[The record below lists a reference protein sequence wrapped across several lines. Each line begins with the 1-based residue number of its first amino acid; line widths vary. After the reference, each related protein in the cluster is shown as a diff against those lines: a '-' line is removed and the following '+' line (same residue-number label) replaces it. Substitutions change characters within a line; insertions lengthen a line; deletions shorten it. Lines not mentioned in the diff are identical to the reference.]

1 MPVKIPVTIYSLED
15 TRQEMERRSRHP
27 YDIGAVQKAIRE
39 EKLKHVRVDGRT
51 VVVTSEAIE
60 QYLRKYGKYTRHKS
74 KKRRR

>member
-1 MPVKIPVTIYSLED
+1 MPIKIPITIYSLED
-15 TRQEMERRSRHP
+15 ARREMEKRSRHP

-39 EKLKHVRVDGRT
+39 KKLKNVRVDGRT

-74 KKRRR
+74 KK

>member
-1 MPVKIPVTIYSLED
+1 
-15 TRQEMERRSRHP
+15 MERRAQHS

-39 EKLKHVRVDGRT
+39 ERLECVRVDGRT

-74 KKRRR
+74 TQR